1 MLDND
6 AYASPAPTGGKGEA
20 AERAL
25 RSAIV
30 HCVLAPGE
38 RLSEARLAQEFALG
52 RGAVRAALTRL
63 QAAGFVSASA
73 RSGWSVSPISAS
85 EIREVVSARRRLEPL
100 LGSVVVGEGDRVRL
114 ERLADMHVALA
125 QRDDPGGDVLPTIR
139 RYERDLLDLLADR
152 LGMPVIAGWLR
163 DLWDRSGRLVH
174 FFEARGPARLAPADR
189 PGLIRALIVG
199 RHVEAAQEV
208 TNAVAALETFLL
220 ARFLESEAAVGKP
233 AGRRAPLKKSSTA
246 ASSKQTKS
254 STRTGTLDDA

>member
-73 RSGWSVSPISAS
+73 RSGWSVSPISAG

-174 FFEARGPARLAPADR
+174 FFEARGPARLAPPDR
-189 PGLIRALIVG
+189 PRLIRALIAG
-199 RHVEAAQEV
+199 RHVEAAQEL
-208 TNAVAALETFLL
+208 TNAVAALESFLL

-233 AGRRAPLKKSSTA
+233 AGRRAPLKKNPSA
-246 ASSKQTKS
+246 ASSKQTRS
-254 STRTGTLDDA
+254 SIRTGTLDDA

>member
-6 AYASPAPTGGKGEA
+6 AYASPAPTGGKGQS

-52 RGAVRAALTRL
+52 RGAVRAALARL

-73 RSGWSVSPISAS
+73 RSGWSVSPISAG
-85 EIREVVSARRRLEPL
+85 EIREVVTARRQLEQL
-100 LGSVVVGEGDRVRL
+100 LGTVSLGEGDQERL
-114 ERLADMHVALA
+114 ERLADMHAALM
-125 QRDDPGGDVLPTIR
+125 QRDDHGNDVLPTIR
-139 RYERDLLDLLADR
+139 RYDRDLLELLASR
-152 LGMPVIAGWLR
+152 LGMPIIAGWLG

-174 FFEARGPARLAPADR
+174 FFEARGPARLTPPDR
-189 PGLIRALIVG
+189 PRLIRALIAG
-199 RHVEAAQEV
+199 RHVEAAEEV
-208 TNAVAALETFLL
+208 TNAVAALESFLL
-220 ARFLESEAAVGKP
+220 ARFLESEAAVGRP
-233 AGRRAPLKKSSTA
+233 AGQRAPLKKSPTA
-246 ASSKQTKS
+246 PSSKQIRS

>member
-1 MLDND
+1 MLDNE
-6 AYASPAPTGGKGEA
+6 AYASPTPAGGKGQS

-38 RLSEARLAQEFALG
+38 RLSEARLAHEFALG
-52 RGAVRAALTRL
+52 RGAVRAALARL

-73 RSGWSVSPISAS
+73 RSGWSVSPISAG

-100 LGSVVVGEGDRVRL
+100 LGSVILGEGDRARL
-114 ERLADMHVALA
+114 ERLADMHAALA

-152 LGMPVIAGWLR
+152 LGMPVVAGWLR

-174 FFEARGPARLAPADR
+174 FFEAHGPARLTPPDR
-189 PGLIRALIVG
+189 PRLVQALIAG
-199 RHVEAAQEV
+199 RNVEAAEEAA
-208 TNAVAALETFLL
+208 NAIGAFEAFLL
-220 ARFLESEAAVGKP
+220 ARFLESEATVGKS
-233 AGRRAPLKKSSTA
+233 AGRRWPVKQDQPAPT
-246 ASSKQTKS
+246 SKQTRN
-254 STRTGTLDDA
+254 STRTGTLDDV